1 MTSAVDP
8 KSMSRTKAILHAIG
22 SPLSL
27 VAMVFLPVGRID
39 WIPGWTFIV
48 VLVAI
53 FGLSALLLARVNP
66 VICRAHSRFQ
76 PGTEKRDLILLAV
89 LFSAMIVEIPV
100 ATFDAGR
107 MGWSYVPQ

>member
-1 MTSAVDP
+1 
-8 KSMSRTKAILHAIG
+8 
-22 SPLSL
+22 
-27 VAMVFLPVGRID
+27 
-39 WIPGWTFIV
+39 
-48 VLVAI
+48 
-53 FGLSALLLARVNP
+53 VNP
-66 VICRAHSRFQ
+66 VICRARSRFQ